1 MMWALLR
8 ANRFVRLAVIFSALA
23 VLLLT
28 VLGVLLV
35 RLGRTVREDS
45 GLQQHGMEITAAFE
59 RLLTD
64 FADTAEARAA
74 VGRIRPHPEGGLVIF
89 IRGLEIAAARAA
101 VEQNITAFPGVARE
115 GQDGYPSPF
124 VRYRVAVSGPWVNV
138 ESYLKELAVLPHLV
152 RVESVQMETGPDGD
166 LFAKSEVQ
174 VVFAVA
180 VLSPS
185 APVPSPFMANGVEP

>member
-1 MMWALLR
+1 MWALLR
-8 ANRFVRLAVIFSALA
+8 ANRLVRLAVIFSVLA
-23 VLLLT
+23 VLLLA

-35 RLGRTVREDS
+35 RIGRAVREDS
-45 GLQQHGMEITAAFE
+45 GLQAHGMEITAAFE

-64 FADTAEARAA
+64 FADTAEARVA
-74 VGRIRPHPEGGLVIF
+74 VGRIRPHPEEGLVTF

-101 VEQNITAFPGVARE
+101 VEQNITAFPGVASA

-124 VRYRVAVSGPWVNV
+124 VRYRVAVSGPWVNA
-138 ESYLKELAVLPHLV
+138 EAYLKELVALQNLV

-166 LFAKSEVQ
+166 LFAKSEVT

-180 VLSPS
+180 VLPPS
-185 APVPSPFMANGVEP
+185 APRPSP

>member
-8 ANRFVRLAVIFSALA
+8 ANRLVRLAVIFAALA

-28 VLGVLLV
+28 ALGVLLA
-35 RLGRTVREDS
+35 RFSRAVREDS
-45 GLQQHGMEITAAFE
+45 GLQAHGMEITAAFE

-64 FADTAEARAA
+64 FADTAEARVA
-74 VGRIRPHPEGGLVIF
+74 VGRIRPHPEDGLVTF
-89 IRGLEIAAARAA
+89 IRGLEIAAARSA
-101 VEQNITAFPGVARE
+101 VEQNIAAFPGVASA

-138 ESYLKELAVLPHLV
+138 EAYLRELAVLPYLV

-166 LFAKSEVQ
+166 LFKKSEVQ

-180 VLSPS
+180 VLPPS
-185 APVPSPFMANGVEP
+185 APVPSP